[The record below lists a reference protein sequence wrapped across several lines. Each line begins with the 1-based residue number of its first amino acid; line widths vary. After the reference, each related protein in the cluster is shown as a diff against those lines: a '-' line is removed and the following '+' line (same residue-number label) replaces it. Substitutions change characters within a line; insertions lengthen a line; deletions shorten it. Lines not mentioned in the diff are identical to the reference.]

1 MNKRYILSLITTAD
15 LLMSGSE
22 NLTIL
27 SSWRSD
33 VEKVFNEYNI
43 DQIHRLV
50 RLKRL
55 ESMTDLKK
63 SDIEHIKGEL
73 CNLVQ

>member
-15 LLMSGSE
+15 LLMLGSE
-22 NLTIL
+22 NLTTL

-43 DQIHRLV
+43 DQFHRLI
-50 RLKRL
+50 RLKQL
-55 ESMTDLKK
+55 ESMTDLKR

>member
-33 VEKVFNEYNI
+33 VEKVFDEYNI
-43 DQIHRLV
+43 DQFNRLV

-55 ESMTDLKK
+55 ESMADLKR